1 MDQLQLPHAKL
12 LYFVSELWKAQQ
24 INDSEKT
31 IIKGW
36 INIPFQIITSM
47 LLEMIINDESNIF
60 EILETYELNADEA
73 QFKENIISLVRPTG
87 NQTC

>member
-1 MDQLQLPHAKL
+1 
-12 LYFVSELWKAQQ
+12 
-24 INDSEKT
+24 
-31 IIKGW
+31 
-36 INIPFQIITSM
+36 M